1 MKTKHLQ
8 SLAVISLGVA
18 LLMGACAPLA
28 TQATTVQP
36 AITETPA
43 VPAQTETTT
52 TDTSAAAALQALQA
66 QQEAFIALYEKLN
79 PSVVNIRVVEEL
91 ARSDTSTH
99 ILPFF
104 GGSPDAQQIP
114 DQGEGAGFVY
124 DTQGHIVTNNHVVSG
139 AGRIVVT
146 FSDGTEVNAEL
157 VGTDPGS
164 DLAVIKVDVEPS
176 ALAPVTLGDSASLKV
191 GQIVVAIGNPFG
203 LESSMTTGII
213 SGLGRMLS
221 SESASANGQT
231 YSIPN
236 VIQTDAAINPGNS
249 GGPLIT
255 LDGRVIGINTAIE
268 SPVRASAGVGYAV
281 PSNLIASVVP
291 QLIAGGSVQHPWLGI
306 SGTTLNADIAR
317 AMKLDADQR
326 GVLVVEV
333 VDGSPAA
340 KAGVQPSNDK
350 ATIDGIETPIGGDV
364 ITGINDQTVRVF
376 DDLLNYIMGQTQVG
390 QKVTLHILRG
400 GKALDLEL
408 TLSARPKA

>member
-1 MKTKHLQ
+1 MKTKRIQ

-28 TQATTVQP
+28 TQATVQP
-36 AITETPA
+36 AIPETSA
-43 VPAQTETTT
+43 APAQTETQTANG
-52 TDTSAAAALQALQA
+52 SASADLQVLKT
-66 QQEAFIALYEKLN
+66 QQDAYVALYEKLN

-91 ARSDTSTH
+91 AQSDTTTSAM
-99 ILPFF
+99 PFF
-104 GGSPDAQQIP
+104 GGSPDSQQQIP
-114 DQGEGAGFVY
+114 SQGEGAGFVY

-191 GQIVVAIGNPFG
+191 GQMVVAIGNPFG
-203 LESSMTTGII
+203 LESSMSTGII

-221 SESASANGQT
+221 SESASTSGQS

-255 LDGRVIGINTAIE
+255 LDGQVIGINTAIE

-291 QLIAGGSVQHPWLGI
+291 QLINGGSVQHPWLGI

-317 AMKLDADQR
+317 AMKMDADQR

-340 KAGVQPSNDK
+340 NAGVQPSKDQT
-350 ATIDGIETPIGGDV
+350 TIDGINTPIGGDV
-364 ITGINDQTVRVF
+364 ITGINNQPVRVF

-400 GKALDLEL
+400 GKALELEL